1 MFSRK
6 GREVMPKLTEKQ
18 KRFCE
23 EYLIDL
29 NATQAAKRAGYKNPE
44 IGRQLI
50 TKNNVSEY
58 LNVLRENQSKRTGIT
73 ADMVLNELAAIA
85 FSDRTKIAR
94 VNADG
99 VVELTETDKLSP
111 EIKKAI
117 SGIKEGK
124 FGVEVSSYDKIRA
137 LELLGKHLGI
147 FSNGGPDDTKV
158 LEKLDEVLGGIKSE
172 F

>member
-1 MFSRK
+1 
-6 GREVMPKLTEKQ
+6 MPKLTEKQ

-23 EYLIDL
+23 EYLTDL

-58 LNVLRENQSKRTGIT
+58 LNKLRNEQSKRTQIT

-99 VVELTETDKLSP
+99 VVELNETDKLP
-111 EIKKAI
+111 DALKKAI

-137 LELLGKHLGI
+137 LELLGKHLGMFKEKPPEEPSI
-147 FSNGGPDDTKV
+147 IDDIDPLSESLQKLAEE
-158 LEKLDEVLGGIKSE
+158 LEQR
-172 F
+172 

>member
-1 MFSRK
+1 
-6 GREVMPKLTEKQ
+6 MPKLTEKQ

-23 EYLIDL
+23 EYLTDL

-58 LNVLRENQSKRTGIT
+58 LNKLRNEQSKRTQIT
-73 ADMVLNELAAIA
+73 ADMVINELAAIA

-99 VVELTETDKLSP
+99 VVELSETDNLP
-111 EIKKAI
+111 DTLKKAI

-124 FGVEVSSYDKIRA
+124 FGVEVSSYDKIKA

-147 FSNGGPDDTKV
+147 FSENKSNDTDKV
-158 LEKLDEVLGGIKSE
+158 IEKLDEVLGGIKSE

>member
-1 MFSRK
+1 
-6 GREVMPKLTEKQ
+6 MPKLTEKQ

-23 EYLIDL
+23 EYLTDL

-58 LNVLRENQSKRTGIT
+58 LNKLRNEQSKRTQIT

-99 VVELTETDKLSP
+99 VVELNETDKLP
-111 EIKKAI
+111 DALKKAI

-124 FGVEVSSYDKIRA
+124 FGVEVSSYDKIKA

-147 FSNGGPDDTKV
+147 FSENKSNDTDKV
-158 LEKLDEVLGGIKSE
+158 IEKLDEVIGGIKSE

>member
-1 MFSRK
+1 
-6 GREVMPKLTEKQ
+6 MPKLTEKQ

-23 EYLIDL
+23 EYLTDL

-58 LNVLRENQSKRTGIT
+58 LNKLRNEQSKRTQIT

-99 VVELTETDKLSP
+99 VVELNETDKLP
-111 EIKKAI
+111 DALKKAI

-124 FGVEVSSYDKIRA
+124 FGVEVSSYDKIKA

-147 FSNGGPDDTKV
+147 FSENKLNDTDKV
-158 LEKLDEVLGGIKSE
+158 IEKLDEVIGGIKSE

>member
-1 MFSRK
+1 
-6 GREVMPKLTEKQ
+6 MPKLTEKQ

-23 EYLIDL
+23 EYLTDL

-58 LNVLRENQSKRTGIT
+58 LNKLRNEQSKRTQIT

-94 VNADG
+94 INAAG
-99 VVELTETDKLSP
+99 MVELSETDKLP
-111 EIKKAI
+111 DALKKAI

-124 FGVEVSSYDKIRA
+124 FGVEVSSYDKIKA

-147 FSNGGPDDTKV
+147 FSENKSNDTDKV
-158 LEKLDEVLGGIKSE
+158 IEKLDEVIGGIKSE